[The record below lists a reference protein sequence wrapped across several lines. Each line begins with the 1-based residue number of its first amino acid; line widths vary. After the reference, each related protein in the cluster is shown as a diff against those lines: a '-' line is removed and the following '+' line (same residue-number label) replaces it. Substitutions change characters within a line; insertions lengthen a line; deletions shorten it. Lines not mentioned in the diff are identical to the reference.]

1 MFLNCTHCCFEHG
14 WTLPEVLYIFAN
26 DYKLKLMHS
35 CLLARMWYV
44 CQKNLFLF
52 MLVFSSSIVV
62 SSLSVWPLLCLLHST
77 DMTPFIND
85 KGDLI

>member
-44 CQKNLFLF
+44 CQKKFV
-52 MLVFSSSIVV
+52 LVHACVFKFYSCFKSV
-62 SSLSVWPLLCLLHST
+62 SLASPV
-77 DMTPFIND
+77 PFTQH
-85 KGDLI
+85 